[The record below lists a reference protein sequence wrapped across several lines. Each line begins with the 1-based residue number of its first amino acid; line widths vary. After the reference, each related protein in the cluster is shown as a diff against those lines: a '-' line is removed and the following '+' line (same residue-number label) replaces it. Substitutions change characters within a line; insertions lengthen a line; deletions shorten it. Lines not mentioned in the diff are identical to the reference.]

1 MKRWTARTE
10 NRIIP
15 VADLPFIAMKLNSI
29 NSIFQ
34 GISRRHS
41 VIVLAF
47 LMLVSFGISSSLA
60 QKNSQKRI
68 TSLQFGELA
77 EGSRVSIFSDSAL
90 NDYEAFRRGDR
101 FYVRI
106 PLADFTASQPN
117 FRGDGFDDVQVQ
129 RSGDS
134 ILISFKLQLG
144 ANARVDQRSNR
155 LDVVFSAPN
164 AAANRVVRSGS
175 ANPSPSRTTT
185 DAIPGIVVLQNSRN
199 QQKRNPDA
207 AGPMPPGSPTAN
219 RPRLVTQ
226 EFTTR
231 PAPAQPSQSS
241 HVQAGPTQG
250 SVNKVHNRTAV
261 ELPPAR
267 PVASSSSANDVKPA
281 PKSDSPATF
290 TPSSTPSYTPSTAV
304 AQSTPWPSRTIPN
317 SPSATSSAGW
327 KKRGDLAMQW
337 VSANRVAASVGAF
350 VILSLIVFGV
360 SMIYRKRRKHGK
372 TRRVKVTGV
381 QPKNSPASDP
391 EESMAN
397 SNAVYDDMLFDDCVS
412 DVRDPEVTLPS
423 AALDFSQ
430 PNNGGHEWAEQVFE
444 AGSARPTAAT
454 VNQRWIPAN
463 PPIPSYTN
471 KNEVPER
478 EVFEL

>member
-1 MKRWTARTE
+1 
-10 NRIIP
+10 
-15 VADLPFIAMKLNSI
+15 MKLNSI

-34 GISRRHS
+34 GISWRHS

-164 AAANRVVRSGS
+164 SAANRVVRSRS
-175 ANPSPSRTTT
+175 ANPSPSRATTN
-185 DAIPGIVVLQNSRN
+185 AIPGIVVLQNSRN

-207 AGPMPPGSPTAN
+207 AGPMPPDSPTAN

-226 EFTTR
+226 EFSSTR

-250 SVNKVHNRTAV
+250 LVNKVHNRTAV
-261 ELPPAR
+261 EPAPAK

-290 TPSSTPSYTPSTAV
+290 MPSSTPSYPTSTAV

-360 SMIYRKRRKHGK
+360 SMIFRKRRKHVK
-372 TRRVKVTGV
+372 TRRVKVPGV
-381 QPKNSPASDP
+381 QPKNSPSSAP

-397 SNAVYDDMLFDDCVS
+397 SNAVDDDMLFDDYVS

-430 PNNGGHEWAEQVFE
+430 PSNGGHEWAEQVFE
-444 AGSARPTAAT
+444 PGLARPTAAT